1 MSINSSSVL
10 GGAVA
15 TGISLNN
22 SATARSLSD
31 ATVAQVMEGT
41 FHVYM
46 SDILA
51 VVGVVGLVV
60 NICLNVRRDRR
71 QQRHADQNNKH

>member
-1 MSINSSSVL
+1 MSVNTPTV
-10 GGAVA
+10 GGVVA

-22 SATARSLSD
+22 SAAARSFGN
-31 ATVAQVMEGT
+31 ATVAQVMDGT

-51 VVGVVGLVV
+51 LVGVIGLVV
-60 NICLNVRRDRR
+60 NIGLSVRRDRR
-71 QQRHADQNNKH
+71 QQKRLDKS